1 MKAAA
6 PAPQNTMSTIAAT
19 HISGCNDFPA
29 CISMLLPL
37 FQNKSKKSPAAQ
49 GFVIAPAVAFYL
61 AIRDPEISM
70 NT

>member
-1 MKAAA
+1 
-6 PAPQNTMSTIAAT
+6 
-19 HISGCNDFPA
+19 
-29 CISMLLPL
+29 MLLPL